1 MSRIESTISKWYD
14 NSMRNRVCLS
24 DRQGFSLIEMLIY
37 ISIFVAISAFLV
49 SILIIF
55 TQVHVRQTS
64 INEVNDQISFVNNTV
79 ERLVRESRIIDM
91 TSNVTTSTLTL
102 RMASSTLD
110 PTTIYLSDNTV
121 YLREGSYDPIPLTD
135 SQIQVNDFSV
145 TKYENPGGYAIVQV
159 HITISY
165 NTEGQRAKY
174 KRTTRTAISRVTAAT
189 FDSSLLPNTGSTYDV
204 GESGTAWR
212 YGYFSSG
219 VGIGAAP
226 VAGTSIK
233 TTDDIYISTST
244 AGIIFTQ
251 PDGTC
256 VRFFLDNARNS
267 STTDIGCPG
276 E

>member
-1 MSRIESTISKWYD
+1 
-14 NSMRNRVCLS
+14 MRNK
-24 DRQGFSLIEMLIY
+24 GFSLIEMLIY

-79 ERLVRESRIIDM
+79 ERLVRESSIIDM

-159 HITISY
+159 HITVSY

-212 YGYFSSG
+212 YGYFSA
-219 VGIGAAP
+219 GIGIGVEP
-226 VAGTSIK
+226 IGGISLRL
-233 TTDDIYISTST
+233 TDDIEFTTSS
-244 AGIIFTQ
+244 AGVILRS
-251 PDGTC
+251 PNNTC
-256 VRFFLDNARNS
+256 YKLGVDNSGNV
-267 STTDIGCPG
+267 TTTVTGEGGC
-276 E
+276 